1 MARTQ
6 AVWGAGLN
14 SPPILP
20 SLTKA
25 MLASNEVPVL
35 TFVNGDRAGEQYVLS
50 ELEGSLIGRSP
61 EADLVLRDDSVSR
74 KHTRLF
80 SANGALWL
88 RDLGSRNGTRV
99 NGTQVARYRLSSGDR
114 LTIGASLFR
123 LDWVNKASLRS
134 AAHEDS
140 KGRAMSGSLEDI
152 PLTDVLQW
160 LATSRKS
167 GVLRVKGS
175 REGSLTLRSGL
186 VCGAKLEGLDI
197 ASPQRA
203 LLNMMSWNQGMFE
216 LTSGDDDASE
226 DAEPISLEHVLME
239 SARIQDEMQK
249 IADSSPMPTEG
260 VYLCFPEDVSWS
272 EQPKEVLDTLQEIAK
287 AQGSGLSWDDMLC
300 VAKEDPLKLTQSVI
314 EVRALGL
321 LGFRGVDDGVT
332 E

>member
-1 MARTQ
+1 
-6 AVWGAGLN
+6 
-14 SPPILP
+14 
-20 SLTKA
+20 
-25 MLASNEVPVL
+25 MLSSNEVPVL
-35 TFVNGDRAGEQYVLS
+35 TFVNGERAGEQFVLS
-50 ELEGSLIGRSP
+50 ALEGSLIGRSP

-80 SANGALWL
+80 AANGALWL

-123 LDWVNKASLRS
+123 LKWVKKNELRS
-134 AAHEDS
+134 PGHEDS

-167 GVLRVKGS
+167 GVLRVKGE
-175 REGSLTLRSGL
+175 REGYLTLSSGL
-186 VCGAKLEGLDI
+186 VCGARLEGLQV

-203 LLNMMSWNQGMFE
+203 LLNMMSWSEGMFE
-216 LTSGDDDASE
+216 LNSAEELE
-226 DAEPISLEHVLME
+226 DEEGSEPISLEHVLME

-249 IADSSPMPTEG
+249 IADSSPLPTEG
-260 VYLCFPEDVSWS
+260 VYLRFPEDVAWS
-272 EQPKEVLDTLQEIAK
+272 EQPKEVLDTLQEVAR
-287 AQGSGLSWDDMLC
+287 ANALGLSWDDLLC
-300 VAKEDPLKLTQSVI
+300 VSGEEPLRLTQSVV

-321 LGFRGVDDGVT
+321 LGFVGVDDGS
-332 E
+332 